1 MPLQIKK
8 ARLPL
13 ILCFSLSLLV
23 KGADTHYKK
32 ATGPAPL
39 DFIESESVIKEHIKV
54 KKDVL
59 DLLLKFA
66 DEVDG
71 LVIEQIEEDITEIK
85 NRVAG
90 RVINIFSS
98 GVAIAFA
105 VNPVLTSAGITIG
118 YIFMGGSRLYEMKC
132 SKDRAENLES
142 IKNQIEKQLD
152 RYTDSQKKVFEDL
165 DNYEVF
171 EHGKN
176 FEENLAEIKAL
187 VREAEKQS
195 DEKFSNMKN
204 MLCNLE
210 IFFNNLD
217 DFKKEKLNS
226 ECFLSSVADLLW
238 KWRAANERG
247 ENDEDIKLLGEPAA
261 GVAGAAVVGLGIST
275 PGNKPAWLPTW
286 QPYMITFMHGLN
298 IVGNMGFLIMDIN
311 EYIKLNRDW
320 QDWHEGGEK
329 KQTLLGNSKFDLN
342 VKMKTIIHQIR
353 DKMNA
358 DGY

>member
-32 ATGPAPL
+32 ATGPAPR
-39 DFIESESVIKEHIKV
+39 DYIESESVIKEHIKV

-66 DEVDG
+66 DEADG
-71 LVIEQIEEDITEIK
+71 LVIEQIEDDIFKIK
-85 NRVAG
+85 IRGVG

-105 VNPVLTSAGITIG
+105 VNPVFTTAGITIG
-118 YIFMGGSRLYEMKC
+118 YILVGGSRLYEMKC
-132 SKDRAENLES
+132 SNAAKLDS
-142 IKNQIEKQLD
+142 IKERLEKQLD
-152 RYTDSQKKVFEDL
+152 RYIDSQEKVFKDL
-165 DNYEVF
+165 DKYEVF

-176 FEENLAEIKAL
+176 FEENLAAIKAL

-210 IFFNNLD
+210 KIFNNLD

-226 ECFLSSVADLLW
+226 EDFLSSVADLLS
-238 KWRAANERG
+238 KWGAGKERG
-247 ENDEDIKLLGEPAA
+247 KNDEDIKLLGEPAA
-261 GVAGAAVVGLGIST
+261 GAVGAGLGIST
-275 PGNKPAWLPTW
+275 EGNKPAWSFGT
-286 QPYMITFMHGLN
+286 YMHWLN
-298 IVGNMGFLIMDIN
+298 IVGNFGFLVMDIN
-311 EYIKLNRDW
+311 ELNRLNRDW
-320 QDWHEGGEK
+320 QAWHEGGEK

-342 VKMKTIIHQIR
+342 VKMKTMIHQIR